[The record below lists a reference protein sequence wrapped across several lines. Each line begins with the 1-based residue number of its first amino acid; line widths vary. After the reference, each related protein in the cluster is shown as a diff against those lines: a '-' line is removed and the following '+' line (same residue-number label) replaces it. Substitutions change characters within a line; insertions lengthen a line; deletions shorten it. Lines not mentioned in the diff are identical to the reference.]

1 MIEAFKILNGI
12 GHCDKAQLFQQQDS
26 IGTRG
31 HPFKLYKKH
40 FRLDIRRNTFSQR
53 IIDHWNIDHWN
64 NLSEHAVESSTLNQ
78 LKSRFHIH
86 SLEKSADQ
94 VSTRLLY
101 IFYNPATDFEYPTRM
116 DPRGIRLVTDLV
128 TSNIQISRIISVD

>member
-1 MIEAFKILNGI
+1 MIEAFKILNAI
-12 GHCDKAQLFQQQDS
+12 GHCDEAQLFQQQDS

-53 IIDHWNIDHWN
+53 IIDHWN
-64 NLSEHAVESSTLNQ
+64 NLSEHAVKSSTLNQ

-86 SLEKSADQ
+86 SLEKSADL
-94 VSTRLLY
+94 VSARLLY

-116 DPRGIRLVTDLV
+116 DPRGIHLVTDLV
-128 TSNIQISRIISVD
+128 TSNIQISRFISVD